1 MKLRCLCLVLC
12 ICVFTP
18 STTNT
23 ILAASLALSSATL
36 SGRVTDPNGLVIV
49 GAKVDATNVATNV
62 TFSSE
67 TNGEGFFVISNI
79 PPGRYRVT
87 VEKQGFQSII
97 KPDVEL
103 HVQDT
108 IALNFAM
115 QVGSII
121 QSVTVESGAPLV
133 KTETAEVSTL
143 VARQF
148 VDSLP
153 LNGRSFQS
161 LIALT
166 PGVVLTKASVEEH
179 GQFSVNG
186 QRANANYFTIDGV
199 SANIA
204 VSASNSPAQFT

>member
-49 GAKVDATNVATNV
+49 GAKVEATNVGTNI

-87 VEKQGFQSII
+87 VEKQGFQSIV

-108 IALNFAM
+108 ISLNFAM

-121 QSVTVESGAPLV
+121 QSVMVESGAPLV

-143 VARQF
+143 VDRQF
-148 VDSLP
+148 VENLP

-166 PGVVLTKASVEEH
+166 PGVVTTKTQFIEQ

-186 QRANANYFTIDGV
+186 QRPDANYFTVDGV
-199 SANIA
+199 SANIGI
-204 VSASNSPAQFT
+204 SAA